1 MKMIRIAFTLIF
13 LSAASLLMAQVIAG
27 EPDPADIG
35 KDTAQQMLVETSV
48 SKFEDAGL
56 WYVAMPRDE
65 GNISLR
71 RIDSVGSVDKEPLEY
86 EDEYD
91 IAQDEQDRYVL
102 GLKVNFYRRGF
113 NSFAMYPVRPIP
125 IEGITKTVSIWVIGR
140 NTKHVL
146 KLLISDQFGH
156 RAEITMGSLNFS
168 GWKKLTVAIPTSIVQ
183 KDYHYSNRMGIKIE
197 GFKILCD
204 PMEAYGTYYIYFDDM
219 RAMVD
224 LFAES
229 KRDVDDLQDNW

>member
-1 MKMIRIAFTLIF
+1 MKRLLFALFFIST
-13 LSAASLLMAQVIAG
+13 ASILMAQVLAG

-35 KDTAQQMLVETSV
+35 VDTAQQLLVETSV
-48 SKFEDAGL
+48 SKFEDSGL
-56 WYVAMPRDE
+56 WFVTMPRDQ
-65 GNISLR
+65 GNISIR
-71 RIDSVGSVDKEPLEY
+71 RIDSVGSVDKEPVKY

-91 IAQDEQDRYVL
+91 IAKEEKDQYVL

-113 NSFAMYPVRPIP
+113 NSFALYPVRPIP
-125 IEGITKTVSIWVIGR
+125 IEGITKTVSVWVIGR

-168 GWKKLTVAIPTSIVQ
+168 GWKKLTVAIPTTIIQ
-183 KDYHYSNRMGIKIE
+183 KDYHYANRMGIKIE
-197 GFKILCD
+197 GLRVECD
-204 PMEAYGTYYIYFDDM
+204 PLEAFGTYYIYFDDM

-229 KRDVDDLQDNW
+229 KRDTDDLQDNW